1 MVEMLSMCW
10 AASSSPE
17 IAVTV
22 TGVSCKLSERRCAV
36 TMITAIFPLSD
47 AAGEGTAAVFSTV
60 CPDAGGE
67 IRPADE
73 SAAATPRTHRDG
85 PKYEVSCRRALSPD
99 LSLSTSTPFITRQRG
114 GSAPKLADGLA

>member
-73 SAAATPRTHRDG
+73 SAAATPRTHSDG
-85 PKYEVSCRRALSPD
+85 PKYEESCRHALPPE
-99 LSLSTSTPFITRQRG
+99 LSVNMYTPV
-114 GSAPKLADGLA
+114 L